1 MIRDKFKWLIVVM
14 IAAVFLLDSV
24 AHAAWS
30 APRFYLPAI
39 LLTFR
44 LNCNRIPF
52 YLAGLCTIL
61 ALLGGLIFPSSAGWM
76 PELFIRLPDI
86 ALLWIAATFVVL
98 MNRATLE
105 RAKLLADVELQ
116 RQELATE
123 KSLREEALRY
133 RTFVDHAS
141 DAIFVHND
149 RGVVIDVNRRACEL
163 LGYSREQLVGKSPFE
178 FDAYVT
184 PPEMEGMVKKLQARE
199 TVTFDSIHR
208 RQDGSLFPVEIR
220 VRPFK
225 VDDQRF
231 ALAIAR
237 DMTERKQTEDE
248 LRLSVRRF
256 RELADAIPQIV
267 WTAQPDGALDHL
279 NARATEYSGLE
290 LEGLKRWS
298 WESTVHPDD
307 LKQAVDIW
315 RRVLVSGVP
324 EDIEFRLRRMDGEYR
339 WHIGRQVA
347 SRDADGEIIKWYGTC
362 TDIEDQK
369 RTEDALRDSEQRFSR
384 FMHQLPG
391 LAWIK
396 DLDGRYV
403 YGNEAW
409 LKRSLNPSR
418 ALNGPTD
425 DDLFPPET
433 AAMFRQNDLLA
444 LQSRT
449 GIKVVESLKVA
460 EGSTCYALVS
470 KFPIF
475 SPEGETL
482 IGGIAIDITQ
492 QHRTEAELRQERD
505 RFNTLAAT
513 APGVICSLRRR
524 ADGTFCFPY
533 VSPVISDIYNL
544 EPNELANDAGPI
556 FQMLP
561 PEDASKFHQAVS
573 ESANS
578 MKPLREVLRVR
589 HPVKRVIWIE
599 LHGSPM
605 RDSDGS
611 ILWHGFVTDVTER
624 QKAKVELERQRAELN
639 LLLDSVPAII
649 FYKDTNHR
657 LIRVNQELVRISGI
671 AREVV
676 EGKSDADFDSPYS
689 DQYVRDEKE
698 IFVTGLAKRGI
709 IEPMQTTNGVRWLQ
723 TDKIPSR
730 DAFGNI
736 NGIIGFAI
744 DITERK
750 LAEDALAESVT
761 RLLSIGNNLP
771 DGAIYQYQRGPD
783 ERKRFVHFTKGLE
796 HRLGVTSEDILQH
809 ADSFFDL
816 ILPEDATRLEA
827 LELASQIK
835 SESLVCEFRIRP
847 RDEQLRWMHWR
858 SSPRAQHDG
867 SVIWDGVVID
877 VTDRKQAEQ
886 LLAGQ
891 NRLMERIATGAPLAE
906 ILDQTVEFI
915 EDQLPGSI
923 GSILLLDPHEK
934 CLRLGASRQ
943 LPQEYLQALEGIKIG
958 PTVGSCGTAAYR
970 GESVLVSDIATDPLW
985 AGYSHIA
992 LEFGLRSCWSIPILS
1007 GSQVA
1012 GTNPTSRVLGTFALY
1027 KREIWNPP
1035 ADVSQI
1041 VATVAHLA
1049 GVAIEREAA
1058 AESVRES
1065 EKRFRDLVELAPD
1078 GFVIL
1083 QNERVV
1089 YVNRKGANLVGL
1101 DSPEK
1106 LLGVRLT
1113 DYVHPDDAQISL
1125 ARQQSIKESGK
1136 PVPLKRFR
1144 VRRGDGS
1151 QIVMESCAGP
1161 CQFNGQP
1168 AIQLIARD
1176 VTDQTRAEEA
1186 LRDSQANLANAQ
1198 RIARLGS
1205 WEWEIKTGKL
1215 AWSDEVYRL
1224 FGLEP
1229 QQSVP
1234 SYEKFL
1240 NSIHPDDR
1248 DFVDSAVQDAVA
1260 GKQRYDVEYR
1270 MIRSDGV
1277 EATVHTQGELES
1289 DESGEPWRMTG
1300 IVIDVTERK
1309 RAEQAVRESQE
1320 RLQLIFETV
1329 AEGLIV
1335 QNSDGQIIECNSEA
1349 ERILGMTATQ
1359 LIGMTAFDP
1368 TWRLISED
1376 GAPVAT
1382 DDLPVL
1388 ITLRTGQQAR
1398 DAVIGVYR
1406 PDDQLVWISINT
1418 APLFD
1423 AQGRVTMVVSSF
1435 GDITVTKRTQDA
1447 LKKSEA
1453 RFARIFESIP
1463 TMMAISTYPGGRFVE
1478 QNPFYSRMMG
1488 FDINETRGQR
1498 AIDLNIWPDPEQRE
1512 KLIAVIERGEAV
1524 HGAECVVRAKLG
1536 RLYTVLVSVEPIEFA
1551 GEPCLLFIHHDI
1563 TERKQTEEALRDSE
1577 ERYRSLVENAPAG
1590 MYVNVGDRFAY
1601 VNDAT
1606 CRLLGAACKEQLIGT
1621 SIFDRFDPA
1630 MHDTFRHRI
1639 ERVRDHGETVPLIEH
1654 TYLRLDGSKVDVETM
1669 AIPIQFD
1676 RQHAVQVL
1684 INDVSERKQAEE
1696 NLRATEKRFAT
1707 IFRSGPVG
1715 ACITTM
1721 EEGIVIDVNDVY
1733 LIMAGYTRDEVV
1745 GHRTIAFGQWLDPED
1760 RARLVMELEQVGSVK
1775 NREIAFRRKNGSI
1788 GHSLRSFERLT
1799 LDGLD
1804 CILTMCSDVSDRIRI
1819 AEELR
1824 TSRQRL
1830 EVLSRQLITTQETER
1845 RHLARELHDE
1855 IGQVLT
1861 AIKMNLRQTQR
1872 VSDPVLQ
1879 ACLDENVAMVDQAIG
1894 QVRNLSLSLRP
1905 PQLDDLGLVA
1915 ALHWFVKYQAR
1926 IGGFQE
1932 KLIVDLGDI
1941 PVPTDLATVCFR
1953 ITQEALTNAVRHGH
1967 PDHIHVELRANENSL
1982 VLIIQDDGV
1991 GFDVAEARQR
2001 ATAGA
2006 SIGLLSMQERA
2017 NLVEGQLT
2025 IESVLGQGTTIKT
2038 WFPLRPT

>member
-1 MIRDKFKWLIVVM
+1 MLKDKSTWLIVMLV
-14 IAAVFLLDSV
+14 AAAFLLDSTTDSV
-24 AHAAWS
+24 WS
-30 APRFYLPAI
+30 ARQFYLSAV
-39 LLTFR
+39 LLTYR
-44 LNCNRIPF
+44 LNCNRAPF
-52 YLAGLCTIL
+52 FLAGICTFLTIL
-61 ALLGGLIFPSSAGWM
+61 AGIVFPSATSWWSS
-76 PELFIRLPDI
+76 LFIRLPDI
-86 ALLWIAATFVVL
+86 ALLWVTAMFVVL
-98 MNRATLE
+98 MNRAALE
-105 RAKLLADVELQ
+105 RAQLAADVEQQ
-116 RQELATE
+116 RQELETE

-141 DAIFVHND
+141 DALFVHDD
-149 RGVVIDVNRRACEL
+149 RGTVIDVNRRACEL
-163 LGYSREQLVGKSPFE
+163 LGYSREQLIGKSPFE
-178 FDAYVT
+178 FDAHVT
-184 PPEMEGMVKKLQARE
+184 PVYMEGVVERLKSRQ
-199 TVTFDSIHR
+199 TVTFDSVHR
-208 RQDGSLFPVEIR
+208 REDGSQFPVEIR
-220 VRPFK
+220 IRPFK

-231 ALAIAR
+231 ALAVAR
-237 DMTERKQTEDE
+237 DMTERKQAEDE
-248 LRLSVRRF
+248 LRLSELRF

-290 LEGLKRWS
+290 LDGLKRWS

-315 RRVLVSGVP
+315 RQVLVSGVP
-324 EDIEFRLRRMDGEYR
+324 HDIEFRLRRKDGEYR

-347 SRDADGEIIKWYGTC
+347 SRDAHGNIIKWYGTC

-369 RTEDALRDSEQRFSR
+369 RTEAALRGSEQRFSR

-403 YGNEAW
+403 YGNDAW
-409 LKRSLNPSR
+409 LKRSLNPAR

-425 DDLFPPET
+425 DELFPPET
-433 AAMFRQNDLLA
+433 AAMFRQNDLRA
-444 LQSRT
+444 LQSQN

-460 EGSTCYALVS
+460 EDTICYALVS
-470 KFPIF
+470 KFPIV

-533 VSPVISDIYNL
+533 VSPVITDVYNL
-544 EPNELANDAGPI
+544 HPRELADDAAPI
-556 FQMLP
+556 FQMLLL
-561 PEDASKFHQAVS
+561 EDADSFHRAVT

-589 HPVKRVIWIE
+589 HPVKGVVWIE

-605 RDSDGS
+605 HDADGS
-611 ILWHGFVTDVTER
+611 VLWHGFVTDVSER
-624 QKAKVELERQRAELN
+624 QMAKVELERQRAELN
-639 LLLDSVPAII
+639 LLLDSVPAMI

-657 LIRVNQELVRISGI
+657 LIRVNQELVRVTGIS
-671 AREVV
+671 REDV
-676 EGKSDADFDSPYS
+676 EGKTDADFDSPYS
-689 DQYVRDEKE
+689 EQYVRDEDE
-698 IFVTGLAKRGI
+698 IIATGSAKRGI
-709 IEPMQTTNGVRWLQ
+709 VEPMQTVNGVRWLQ
-723 TDKIPSR
+723 TDKIPSH
-730 DAFGNI
+730 DASGNI
-736 NGIIGFAI
+736 NGIVGFAL

-771 DGAIYQYQRGPD
+771 DGAIFQYQCWPD
-783 ERKRFVHFTKGLE
+783 RRTRFVHFTKGLE
-796 HRLGVTSEDILQH
+796 HRLGVAAENILQ
-809 ADSFFDL
+809 DSGCFYRL
-816 ILPEDATRLEA
+816 ILPDDAARLEGF
-827 LELASQIK
+827 ERASQVR
-835 SESLVCEFRIRP
+835 SESLVCEFRIRAH
-847 RDEQLRWMHWR
+847 DGQLRWLHWR
-858 SSPRAQHDG
+858 SSPRTQCDG
-867 SVIWDGVVID
+867 SIIWDGVVID
-877 VTDRKQAEQ
+877 ITDRKQAEQ

-891 NRLMERIATGAPLAE
+891 NQLLQRIATGVPLTE
-906 ILDQTVEFI
+906 ILHQTVEFI
-915 EDQLPGSI
+915 EDLFPDLI
-923 GSILLLDPHEK
+923 CSILLLGPHDG
-934 CLRLGASRQ
+934 CLHHGASRQ
-943 LPQEYLQALEGIKIG
+943 LPDEYVDALEGIPVG
-958 PTVGSCGTAAYR
+958 PSVGSCGTAAYR

-985 AGYSHIA
+985 AGHSDLA
-992 LEFGLRSCWSIPILS
+992 LKFGLRSCWSIPIFS
-1007 GSQVA
+1007 GNHDSMA
-1012 GTNPTSRVLGTFALY
+1012 KPTNRVLGTFALY

-1035 ADVSQI
+1035 SDVSQ
-1041 VATVAHLA
+1041 VMATAAHLA

-1058 AESVRES
+1058 AQSLRDS

-1083 QNERVV
+1083 QHERVV

-1101 DSPEK
+1101 DAPEK
-1106 LLGVRLT
+1106 LIGVCLT
-1113 DYVHPDDAQISL
+1113 DYIHPDDAPVSV
-1125 ARQQSIKESGK
+1125 ARQQSIKESGR
-1136 PVPLKRFR
+1136 PVPLRRFR
-1144 VRRGDGS
+1144 LCRGDGS
-1151 QIVMESCAGP
+1151 LIVMESCAGP
-1161 CQFNGQP
+1161 CHFNGQP

-1186 LRDSQANLANAQ
+1186 LRESQANLANAQ

-1205 WEWEIKTGKL
+1205 WEWEIKSGKL
-1215 AWSDEVYRL
+1215 TWSDEVYRL
-1224 FGLEP
+1224 FGMEP
-1229 QQSVP
+1229 QESQP

-1248 DFVDSAVQDAVA
+1248 DFVDSSVQAAVA
-1260 GKQRYDVEYR
+1260 GKRPYDLEYR
-1270 MIRSDGV
+1270 MIRADKS
-1277 EATVHTQGELES
+1277 EAIVHTQGEIEF
-1289 DESGEPWRMTG
+1289 DDSGEPYRMSG

-1335 QNSDGQIIECNSEA
+1335 QNSEGRIIECNSEA
-1349 ERILGMTATQ
+1349 ERILGMPATE
-1359 LIGMTAFDP
+1359 LIGMTAYDP
-1368 TWRLISED
+1368 SWKLIAEN
-1376 GAPVAT
+1376 GQPLPT
-1382 DDLPVL
+1382 QDLPILV
-1388 ITLRTGQQAR
+1388 TLRTGQQCR
-1398 DAVIGVYR
+1398 DVVIGVHR
-1406 PDDQLVWISINT
+1406 VDGQLIWISVNT

-1423 AQGRVTMVVSSF
+1423 SQGRVTMVVCSF

-1453 RFARIFESIP
+1453 RFSRIFDCIP

-1478 QNPFYSRMMG
+1478 QNPFYSRIMG
-1488 FDINETRGQR
+1488 FDITETRGRR
-1498 AIDLNIWPDPEQRE
+1498 AVDLNIWPDPDQR
-1512 KLIAVIERGEAV
+1512 KALVTAIERGESV
-1524 HGAECVVRAKLG
+1524 HGVECVVRAKFG

-1551 GEPCLLFIHHDI
+1551 DEPCLLFMHHDI
-1563 TERKQTEEALRDSE
+1563 TERKQAEEALRESE

-1590 MYVNVGDRFAY
+1590 MYVNVADKFAY

-1606 CRLLGAACKEQLIGT
+1606 CRLLGAISKEQLLGT
-1621 SIFDRFDPA
+1621 SIFDRFEPA
-1630 MHDTFRHRI
+1630 MHETFRRRI
-1639 ERVRDHGETVPLIEH
+1639 ERVRDYGETVPLIEH

-1676 RQHAVQVL
+1676 RQSAVQVL
-1684 INDVSERKQAEE
+1684 INDISERRQAEE
-1696 NLRATEKRFAT
+1696 QLRATEHRFAT

-1721 EEGIVIDVNDVY
+1721 EEGVVIDVNDVY
-1733 LIMAGYTRDEVV
+1733 LEMAGYTRDEVL
-1745 GHRTIAFGQWLDPED
+1745 GHRTIFFGQWLDTED
-1760 RARLVMELEQVGSVK
+1760 RARLVVELKQVGSVK
-1775 NREIAFRRKNGSI
+1775 NREIPFRRKDGSI

-1799 LDGLD
+1799 LDGFD

-1824 TSRQRL
+1824 SSRQRL

-1861 AIKMNLRQTQR
+1861 AIKMNLRHTQR

-1915 ALHWFVKYQAR
+1915 ALHWFIKHQAR

-1932 KLIVDLGDI
+1932 KLVVDLGDI
-1941 PVPTDLATVCFR
+1941 QVPSDLATVCFR

-1982 VLIIQDDGV
+1982 VLVIQDDGV

-2001 ATAGA
+2001 ATVGA
-2006 SIGLLSMQERA
+2006 SVGLLSMQERA

-2025 IESVLGQGTTIKT
+2025 IESVLGRGTTIKT
-2038 WFPLRPT
+2038 WFPLRAT